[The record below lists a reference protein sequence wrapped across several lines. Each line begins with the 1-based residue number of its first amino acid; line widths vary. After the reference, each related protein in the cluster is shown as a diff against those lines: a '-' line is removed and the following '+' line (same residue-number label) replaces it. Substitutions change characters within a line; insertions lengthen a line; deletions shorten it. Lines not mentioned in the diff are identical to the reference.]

1 MTTRELKN
9 SFKAMLLILVSHI
22 TFISTDYSS
31 SKTDKYMPNNQKYV
45 STDSDSDNDSVIE
58 DAAHVGQ

>member
-1 MTTRELKN
+1 
-9 SFKAMLLILVSHI
+9 MLLILVSHI

>member
-1 MTTRELKN
+1 
-9 SFKAMLLILVSHI
+9 MLLILVSHI
-22 TFISTDYSS
+22 TFTSTDHSS
-31 SKTDKYMPNNQKYV
+31 SKTDKCMPNNQKYV